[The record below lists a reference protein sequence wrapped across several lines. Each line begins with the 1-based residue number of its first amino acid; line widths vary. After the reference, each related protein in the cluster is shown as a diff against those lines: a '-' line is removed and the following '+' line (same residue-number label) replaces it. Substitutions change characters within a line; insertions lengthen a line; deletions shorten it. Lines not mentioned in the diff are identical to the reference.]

1 MPADGSVYQTIP
13 QPRYA
18 DALARVEDPQVI
30 AEVKAAEVAIGAH
43 PHHPEPATAYKL
55 LKQPESGGDAEPL
68 HLLVILRQVQILKNG
83 FIVSYTI
90 RESGQL
96 VYLEDLD
103 LPFKYRLPKFQP

>member
-1 MPADGSVYQTIP
+1 VPADGSMYKTIP

-18 DALARVEDPQVI
+18 EAMARLVDAEEAAEIEAAVEAI
-30 AEVKAAEVAIGAH
+30 AHSPYEPEPKAAYRMLPPPEVD
-43 PHHPEPATAYKL
+43 E
-55 LKQPESGGDAEPL
+55 AEPL
-68 HLLVILRQVQILKNG
+68 QLMVTVRRLQIVKSG
-83 FIVSYTI
+83 FVVSYTI

>member
-1 MPADGSVYQTIP
+1 MPADGGMYKTIP

-18 DALARVEDPQVI
+18 ELLARLEDPQVVADI
-30 AEVKAAEVAIGAH
+30 QAAEQAIGRA
-43 PHHPEPATAYKL
+43 PHHPVPTTAYKL
-55 LKQPESGGDAEPL
+55 LAELETSGEPEPL
-68 HLLVILRQVQILKNG
+68 HLMVSVRRLQIVKNG